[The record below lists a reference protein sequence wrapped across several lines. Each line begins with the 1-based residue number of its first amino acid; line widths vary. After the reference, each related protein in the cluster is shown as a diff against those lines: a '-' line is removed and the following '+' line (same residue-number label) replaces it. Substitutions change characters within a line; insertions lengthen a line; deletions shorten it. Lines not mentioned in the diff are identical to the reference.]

1 MLRDIAAAIHAT
13 IRSTDILIRYGGD
26 EFVLLFPK
34 MDEKIFEKKR
44 NDIKEAVNKIVLSE
58 YPGLKLSVSIG
69 GVCGVHPITE
79 AIRQADILMYEDKE
93 KTYAEASTPPEL

>member
-1 MLRDIAAAIHAT
+1 MNRDLFNINVTPDNFERH
-13 IRSTDILIRYGGD
+13 IRILKNHYNVITFND
-26 EFVLLFPK
+26 L
-34 MDEKIFEKKR
+34 KR